1 MGLELNGFSTSI
13 GGISWNKTT
22 SSKELFT
29 HLLFFLESKRI
40 LVNPIELEFKDWC
53 IESVLEIKKQ
63 LVNITQ
69 EMKLKDFD
77 ADRIRNLI
85 DALSAH
91 NKQDAKRY
99 VQQMRFVINDVWG
112 ASKNMLNEMVAA
124 VSDAT
129 GQVADKTHRVSIA
142 NQLIIKAKM
151 NCVEKK

>member
-1 MGLELNGFSTSI
+1 MGFELNGFSTSI

-69 EMKLKDFD
+69 EVKLKDFD
-77 ADRIRNLI
+77 ADRIRNLV
-85 DALSAH
+85 DACNNYLDTVTPMNLTGIIYKKDGRWEDLSFDRAMKEFRASF
-91 NKQDAKRY
+91 KQEIEK
-99 VQQMRFVINDVWG
+99 I
-112 ASKNMLNEMVAA
+112 
-124 VSDAT
+124 
-129 GQVADKTHRVSIA
+129 
-142 NQLIIKAKM
+142 
-151 NCVEKK
+151 EKKYRLKFHKIIPEEF

>member
-1 MGLELNGFSTSI
+1 MGFELNGFSTSI

-53 IESVLEIKKQ
+53 IESVLEIKQQ

-69 EMKLKDFD
+69 EVKLKDFD

-85 DALSAH
+85 DACNNYLDTVIPMNLTGIIYKKDGRWEDLSFDRAMKEFRASF
-91 NKQDAKRY
+91 KQEIEK
-99 VQQMRFVINDVWG
+99 I
-112 ASKNMLNEMVAA
+112 
-124 VSDAT
+124 
-129 GQVADKTHRVSIA
+129 
-142 NQLIIKAKM
+142 
-151 NCVEKK
+151 EKKYRLKFHKIIPEEF

>member
-1 MGLELNGFSTSI
+1 MKYYLTPEEMEKLE
-13 GGISWNKTT
+13 
-22 SSKELFT
+22 
-29 HLLFFLESKRI
+29 
-40 LVNPIELEFKDWC
+40 
-53 IESVLEIKKQ
+53 
-63 LVNITQ
+63 
-69 EMKLKDFD
+69 KL
-77 ADRIRNLI
+77 AYY
-85 DALSAH
+85 ALSAY

-151 NCVEKK
+151 NCVEEK

>member
-1 MGLELNGFSTSI
+1 MGFELNGFSTSI

-69 EMKLKDFD
+69 EVKLKDFD
-77 ADRIRNLI
+77 ADRIRNLV
-85 DALSAH
+85 DACNNYLDTVTPMNLTGIIYKKDGRWEDLSFDRAMKEFRASF
-91 NKQDAKRY
+91 KQEIEKIEKRY
-99 VQQMRFVINDVWG
+99 RLKFH
-112 ASKNMLNEMVAA
+112 K
-124 VSDAT
+124 
-129 GQVADKTHRVSIA
+129 
-142 NQLIIKAKM
+142 IIP
-151 NCVEKK
+151 EEF